1 MTEAA
6 PVVEVTREPLGAAGR
21 PAVLTVRVHH
31 GADGSR
37 DVTLTV
43 LGLDGGWAPVPARIV
58 ALVPRTAAT
67 VELELTPPPG
77 TVAAAYPFVVAAQ
90 SSDPGTGAV
99 TSRAAVAEAVLTVD
113 RPPVVTLT
121 AEPGEVR
128 TTWRRG
134 VRFVLTNSGPR
145 PATVDLELHA
155 PDGLR
160 ARARRRT
167 VEVPGRAAVAVGG
180 RVGPRRLRLTGD
192 PTRFEYTAVAH
203 GPHAPAT
210 AHGVVVARP
219 VIGSAAKR
227 AVALA
232 AVLAVWA
239 AAAVVGLP
247 RLVDRLED
255 RQAEAGAAAE
265 AGSGGDGGGAT
276 DGGSAGSGSDVGDV
290 GDGGSGD
297 EGGADEAEPLRVS
310 GVVQADQPG
319 GVTVAIAPTSAFGEA
334 GDDAKVPPPAA
345 PPSGDGDPVDA
356 SRSTVTNED
365 GAWAF
370 AGLGSGGHYLVTVS
384 KAGFQTER
392 RVVDAAA
399 AAEPIDVELRAGDG
413 RMSGTVTGPDGP
425 VGGAQLTLTD
435 GTVTVS
441 TSTSTTGDVGSWAVD
456 GLSTPSTYLVTAT
469 AEGLG
474 AGAALVELGAGAEES
489 QDLALRRG
497 VATLTGQ
504 VTGRDGTG
512 ATRGLGGVTVT
523 ADDGETTRT
532 ATTATTGG
540 EAGGPGLFTLPDLP
554 IPGRYTVT
562 VAGEG
567 YQTQTREVTLTDPG
581 QAVRRLDTRLV
592 PAGGDVR
599 GVVTDDAGTPLAAG
613 LTLSGEDGAA
623 YKVMSAAG
631 AGGYRISGVAPGSY
645 VLSAE
650 VFGHVTAYARVEVT
664 AGSVATADLALTP
677 IPGDGL
683 TDTSV
688 IVGRAVDA
696 STGGGPVT
704 CPALLAG
711 EECLVTVATT
721 ATGIDGEPRELTTT
735 FAPDASYTIP
745 GPDEPGLLPGLY
757 ELTVT
762 APGYEP
768 ERIRVEVPMDTTV
781 NAPVAALLPAPSI
794 VGTITAR
801 VGNVPDGTCV
811 VAVPAGVDPD
821 GLGDCVPV
829 TPDPDAPRC
838 LIDGGAHCAF
848 TGLNGSYELTG
859 LPSGSY
865 DVSVRPGDPE
875 YRPVDPVT
883 ITLFPGDVRRY
894 DAALDRLG
902 RLRVTV
908 QANDGEGATQ
918 PAAGATVRVLA
929 GDEDVTDQVR
939 VDRSDEASGVYAVTH
954 LQPGVQYRLVF
965 GWPVPG
971 SDPPRVLTGEVLS
984 TVGLN
989 NEIPLALTLTGA
1001 SRSFTGQVL
1010 HELDDAGPVGVDGVQ
1025 VQVTGIVGYDGLLPV
1040 YQSATVITDADG
1052 LFAVVPEPGQGGG
1065 LPEAVLPIVDSRV
1078 DVIATKDGYE
1088 RSRLTGVAV
1097 SDGQQLRLTLTPLGR
1112 PVQGRVQLVP
1122 AAAADLSTME
1132 LTVTAAP
1139 PGAEATRIAVTPG
1152 GCLVWSDAAQR
1163 VDTGYTNE
1171 CGEGPGETRATL
1183 ARPGR
1188 YTVEA
1193 RLAGYADVTVHLDV
1207 ALATTGGRQ
1216 QLEGFVLARHGAL
1229 EIATVDAAGEPVYGA
1244 RLVLSA
1250 PGVPEQ
1256 TRTAE
1261 PGTNRTVFTELPS
1274 LLPPG
1279 GQYTVRVEAA
1289 GYRFDAFTAGRLVT
1303 GGVPAPDPTP
1313 FQVPPDGIGSYQ
1325 LSLVKLG
1332 EITGVLRSHTVVDG
1346 EVVAAP
1352 LVGATVVARHE
1363 SGLEFSAVSGPGG
1376 RFTVTGSR
1384 DVAGLLPGT
1393 WEVRADPP
1401 DGYAF
1406 DGDPLPVE
1414 ITADHQAVYPD
1425 GNADPFVVA
1434 VSAEP
1439 VEVFVNVYLPGT
1451 GGEPPQPLTGMTVEL
1466 LRGGV
1471 VQAAAPCDAGTG
1483 CYRFTGVPP
1492 VPQTLRVSGENYAPL
1507 TLTVQPEPGAAS
1519 TFNVPVTQLT
1529 NTIQGTVSGQSGA
1542 AAAEPLEEVDTW
1554 LCRLEDVVDDRCP
1567 AAEGDPVR
1575 AGSAFEFAGLA
1586 DGGYLV
1592 DVRPRAGQPY
1602 TSATRT
1608 VTVAA
1613 GQIVAFDIVLYA
1625 EAEPITVTAESV
1637 NGWDLTGALVSLVSA
1652 EGDPAPAPQPLVRA
1666 GGDEYATTF
1675 AQVPPGDWAATLTGP
1690 AGHVGVHESG
1700 EPEDGSRDLA
1710 IEVTEVRVRMDARSA
1725 EPDAPGSVDVAITD
1739 ADDAAVFT
1747 EDLLVDA
1754 GTVTAYLPAGA
1765 YTVAAELPDGFDGWS
1780 IAPGSV
1786 EVPDSAADVA
1796 ARFTLTG
1803 PPATELELAVSP
1815 EQPVAGVD
1823 ATLTATVTAEGEE
1836 VDGGTVT
1843 FLVDGDEVDTV
1854 DVDEGAA
1861 ELEHEF
1867 DEPGAHTVEA
1877 VFESD
1882 EHRGSADLLTVTVIE
1897 PAVTL
1902 TGPAG
1907 EVEAGDP
1914 VQLVATVDPVVSG
1927 RTLRLFDD
1935 DGPVGPAVS
1944 PGADGE
1950 HEFTVEDLEPGEH
1963 TFTVRYGTGQLAVE
1977 SEPVA
1982 VTVAEPQPDPDE
1994 EP

>member
-6 PVVEVTREPLGAAGR
+6 PVVEVTHEPQGAAGR
-21 PAVLTVRVHH
+21 SAALTVRVHH
-31 GADGSR
+31 GADGPR

-58 ALVPRTAAT
+58 ALAPRTAAT

-90 SSDPGTGAV
+90 SSDPATGAV

-113 RPPVVTLT
+113 RPPAVTVA

-128 TTWRRG
+128 TAWRRG
-134 VRFVLTNSGPR
+134 VRLVLTNSGPR
-145 PATVDLELHA
+145 PATVELELHA
-155 PDGLR
+155 PDGLS
-160 ARARRRT
+160 ARSRRRA
-167 VEVPGRAAVAVGG
+167 VEVPARSAVSVGG

-192 PTRFEYTAVAH
+192 TTRFEYTALAR

-219 VIGSAAKR
+219 LIGSAAKR

-232 AVLAVWA
+232 AVLAVWV

-247 RLVDRLED
+247 RLVDRIEE
-255 RQAEAGAAAE
+255 RQAEAGAAAD
-265 AGSGGDGGGAT
+265 AGSGNDGGSGGSGADDGAGAGSGADGGGA
-276 DGGSAGSGSDVGDV
+276 
-290 GDGGSGD
+290 GDGPAD
-297 EGGADEAEPLRVS
+297 ADEPEPLRVS
-310 GVVQADQPG
+310 GVVQADQPD
-319 GVTVAIAPTSAFGEA
+319 GVTVSIAPTSAFGEA

-345 PPSGDGDPVDA
+345 PAGGDGDPVDQT
-356 SRSTVTNED
+356 RSTVTNED

-370 AGLGSGGHYLVTVS
+370 AGLGTGGHYLVTVS

-474 AGAALVELGAGAEES
+474 AGAALVELDAGAEES

-567 YQTQTREVTLTDPG
+567 YQPQTREVTLTDPD

-592 PAGGDVR
+592 PAGGEVA

-613 LTLSGEDGAA
+613 LTLSSEEGAA
-623 YKVMSAAG
+623 YKVMSAPG
-631 AGGYRISGVAPGSY
+631 TGGYRISGVAPGSY

-650 VFGHVTAYARVEVT
+650 VFGHVTGYARVEVT
-664 AGSVATADLALTP
+664 AGSVAAADLALTP

-683 TDTSV
+683 TATSV

-696 STGGGPVT
+696 STGGGPIG
-704 CPALLAG
+704 CPALLPG
-711 EECLVTVATT
+711 EECAVTVTTT
-721 ATGIDGEPRELTTT
+721 ATGIDGEPRELSAT
-735 FAPDASYTIP
+735 FAPDASYTLP
-745 GPDEPGLLPGLY
+745 AAGEPGLLPGLY
-757 ELTVT
+757 ELEFT

-768 ERIRVEVPMDTTV
+768 ERLRVEVPMDATV

-811 VAVPAGVDPD
+811 VAVPAGADPEA
-821 GLGDCVPV
+821 LGDCVPV
-829 TPDPDAPRC
+829 TPDPDAPLCR
-838 LIDGGAHCAF
+838 IDGGAHCAF

-859 LPSGSY
+859 LPSGYY

-875 YRPVDPVT
+875 YRPVAPVK
-883 ITLFPGDVRRY
+883 IGLYPGDVRRY

-902 RLRVTV
+902 RLRVTA

-918 PAAGATVRVLA
+918 PAAGAAVRVLA
-929 GDEDVTDQVR
+929 GDEDVTDQIR
-939 VDRSDEASGVYAVTH
+939 IDRTDEASGVYAVTH

-1025 VQVTGIVGYDGLLPV
+1025 VQVTGIVGYDGLLPE
-1040 YQSATVITDADG
+1040 YRSTTVVTDADG

-1078 DVIATKDGYE
+1078 DVTATKDGYE

-1097 SDGQQLRLTLTPLGR
+1097 SDSQQLRLTLTPLGR
-1112 PVQGRVQLVP
+1112 PVQGRVRLVP
-1122 AAAADLSTME
+1122 ATAADLSQAE

-1152 GCLVWSDAAQR
+1152 GCLVWSDPAQR

-1188 YTVEA
+1188 YVVEA
-1193 RLAGYADVTVHLDV
+1193 RLAGYADVTVRLDV

-1216 QLEGFVLARHGAL
+1216 QLEGFVLSRHGAL
-1229 EIATVDAAGEPVYGA
+1229 ELATVDAAGEPVYGA

-1256 TRTAE
+1256 TRAAE

-1274 LLPPG
+1274 LLSPG
-1279 GQYTVRVEAA
+1279 GQYAVRVEAA
-1289 GYRFDAFTAGRLVT
+1289 GYRFDTFTTGQLVT

-1313 FQVPPDGIGSYQ
+1313 FLVPPDGVGSYQ

-1332 EITGVLRSHTVVDG
+1332 EISGVLESHTVVDG

-1352 LVGATVVARHE
+1352 LVGGTVVARHE

-1376 RFTVTGSR
+1376 RFTLTGSR

-1406 DGDPLPVE
+1406 DGDPLPVL

-1434 VSAEP
+1434 VGAEP
-1439 VEVFVNVYLPGT
+1439 VDVFVNVYVPGT
-1451 GGEPPQPLTGMTVEL
+1451 GGEPPQPLPGMTVEL

-1471 VQAAAPCDAGTG
+1471 AQSAVPCDGGAG

-1507 TLTVQPEPGAAS
+1507 TLTVRPEPGAAS

-1529 NTIQGTVSGQSGA
+1529 NTIQGTVSGQSGSTA
-1542 AAAEPLEEVDTW
+1542 AAPLEEVDTW
-1554 LCRLEDVVDDRCP
+1554 LCPVADVVGDRCP
-1567 AAEGDPVR
+1567 AADGDPVR
-1575 AGSAFEFAGLA
+1575 PGSVFEFAGLA
-1586 DGGYLV
+1586 DGTYLV

-1602 TSATRT
+1602 SSTTRT

-1637 NGWDLTGALVSLVSA
+1637 NGWDLTGALVRLVSA
-1652 EGDPAPAPQPLVRA
+1652 GGDPAPAPQPLVRA
-1666 GGDEYATTF
+1666 GGDEYTTTF
-1675 AQVPPGDWAATLTGP
+1675 AQVPAGEWSASVTGP

-1700 EPEDGSRDLA
+1700 EPDDGSRDLT
-1710 IEVTEVRVRMDARSA
+1710 IEVTEVRVRMDARSD
-1725 EPDAPGSVDVAITD
+1725 EPDAPGSVAVAITG
-1739 ADDAAVFT
+1739 ADDAVVFT

-1765 YTVAAELPDGFDGWS
+1765 YTVAAELPDGLGGWS
-1780 IAPGSV
+1780 VAPGSV
-1786 EVPDSAADVA
+1786 EVPADAADVA
-1796 ARFTLTG
+1796 ARFRLAG
-1803 PPATELELAVSP
+1803 PPATELELAVTPSS
-1815 EQPVAGVD
+1815 PVAGVE
-1823 ATLTATVTAEGEE
+1823 ATLTATVTSDDEP
-1836 VDGGTVT
+1836 VDAGTVT
-1843 FLVDGDEVDTV
+1843 FLVDGDEVDSV
-1854 DVDEGAA
+1854 DVDDGAA
-1861 ELEHEF
+1861 ELEHAF
-1867 DEPGAHTVEA
+1867 DDPGGHTVEA
-1877 VFESD
+1877 VFSSG
-1882 EHRGSADLLTVTVIE
+1882 EHRGSDDLLTVTVIE
-1897 PAVTL
+1897 PVVTL
-1902 TGPAG
+1902 TGPPG
-1907 EVEAGDP
+1907 DVEAGDP
-1914 VQLVATVDPVVSG
+1914 VELVATVDPVVSG

-1935 DGPVGPAVS
+1935 DGPVGAAVS

-1950 HEFTVEDLEPGEH
+1950 HEFTVDDLEPGEY
-1963 TFTVRYGTGQLAVE
+1963 TFTVRYGTGDLAVE
-1977 SEPVA
+1977 SEPVT
-1982 VTVAEPQPDPDE
+1982 VTVAEDEVVDP
-1994 EP
+1994 

>member
-1 MTEAA
+1 MIEAG
-6 PVVEVTREPLGAAGR
+6 PVVEVTREPQGAAGQ
-21 PAVLTVRVHH
+21 PAALTVRVHH
-31 GADGSR
+31 GADGPR

-43 LGLDGGWAPVPARIV
+43 LGLDGGWAPVPARV
-58 ALVPRTAAT
+58 VGLPPRTVAT
-67 VELELTPPPG
+67 VELELLPPPG

-90 SSDPGTGAV
+90 SGDPATGAV
-99 TSRAAVAEAVLTVD
+99 TSRATVAESVLTVD
-113 RPPVVTLT
+113 RPPSVTVS

-128 TTWRRG
+128 TAWRRG
-134 VRFVLTNSGPR
+134 IRLVLTNAAPE

-160 ARARRRT
+160 ATPRRRT
-167 VEVPGRAAVAVGG
+167 VEVPGRAALAVGG
-180 RVGPRRLRLTGD
+180 RVGPRRLRFTGD
-192 PTRFEYTAVAH
+192 TTRFGYSAVAR

-219 VIGSAAKR
+219 LIGSVAKR

-232 AVLAVWA
+232 AVLAVWV

-247 RLVDRLED
+247 RLVDRLEE
-255 RQAEAGAAAE
+255 RQAEAGTAAD
-265 AGSGGDGGGAT
+265 DGGRPGAGT
-276 DGGSAGSGSDVGDV
+276 GSGSG
-290 GDGGSGD
+290 
-297 EGGADEAEPLRVS
+297 EGGGEGEGDAGGGGTGEDHGAATEELRLS
-310 GVVQADQPG
+310 GLVQADQPG
-319 GVTVAIAPTSAFGEA
+319 GVTVSVAPTSAFGES

-345 PPSGDGDPVDA
+345 APGRAGGAAVDQT
-356 SRSTVTNED
+356 RSTVTNED

-370 AGLGSGGHYLVTVS
+370 AGLGTGGHYLVTVS

-392 RVVDAAA
+392 RVVDATA
-399 AAEPIDVELRAGDG
+399 AAEPIEVELRPGDG
-413 RMSGTVTGPDGP
+413 RLSGTVTGPDGP
-425 VGGAQLTLTD
+425 VGGAELTLTD
-435 GTVTVS
+435 GTVTVT

-456 GLSTPSTYLVTAT
+456 GLSAPSTYLVTAT
-469 AEGLG
+469 AGGLG
-474 AGAALVELGAGAEES
+474 ASAALVELDAGGEEAR
-489 QDLALRRG
+489 DLALRRG
-497 VATLTGQ
+497 VTTLTGQ
-504 VTGRDGTG
+504 VTGRDATG

-523 ADDGETTRT
+523 ADDGRTVRT

-554 IPGRYTVT
+554 LPGRYTVT
-562 VAGEG
+562 VAGDG

-581 QAVRRLDTRLV
+581 RPVRRLDTRLV
-592 PAGGDVR
+592 PAGGEVA
-599 GVVTDDAGTPLAAG
+599 GVVTDDAGRPLAGG
-613 LTLSGEDGAA
+613 LTLSGDEGAA

-631 AGGYRISGVAPGSY
+631 TGGYRVSGVAPGSY

-677 IPGDGL
+677 IPGNGL

-696 STGGGPVT
+696 STGGGPVS
-704 CPALLAG
+704 CPALLPD
-711 EECLVTVATT
+711 EPCLVTVATT
-721 ATGIDGEPRELTTT
+721 ATGLDGAPRELTTT
-735 FAPDASYTIP
+735 FAPDASYTLP

-768 ERIRVEVPMDTTV
+768 ERIRVEVPMDATV
-781 NAPVAALLPAPSI
+781 NAPVAALLPAPSV

-801 VGNVPDGTCV
+801 VGAVPDGTCV
-811 VAVPAGVDPD
+811 VAAPAGADPES
-821 GLGDCVPV
+821 LGDCVPV

-838 LIDGGAHCAF
+838 RIEGGAHCAF
-848 TGLNGSYELTG
+848 TGVNGGYELTG
-859 LPSGSY
+859 LPSGGY

-908 QANDGEGATQ
+908 QANDGESASQ
-918 PAAGATVRVLA
+918 PAAGATVRVFA
-929 GDEDVTDQVR
+929 GDDDVTEQVR
-939 VDRSDEASGVYAVTH
+939 VDRTDEASGVYAVAH
-954 LQPGVQYRLVF
+954 LRPGVQYRVLF

-984 TVGLN
+984 TAGLN

-1001 SRSFTGQVL
+1001 SRSFTGQVA
-1010 HELDDAGPVGVDGVQ
+1010 HELDDTGPVGVGGVQ

-1040 YQSATVITDADG
+1040 HQSATVLTDADG
-1052 LFAVVPEPGQGGG
+1052 LFAVVPEPGRSP

-1078 DVIATKDGYE
+1078 DLTATKDGYE
-1088 RSRLTGVAV
+1088 RSRLIGVAV
-1097 SDGQQLRLTLTPLGR
+1097 SEGQQLRLTLTPTGR

-1122 AAAADLSTME
+1122 EAAADLSQAE

-1139 PGAEATRIAVTPG
+1139 PGAEATRITVTPG
-1152 GCLVWSDAAQR
+1152 GCLIWSDPAQR

-1171 CGEGPGETRATL
+1171 CGEGPGDTRATL

-1188 YTVEA
+1188 YVVEA
-1193 RLAGYADVTVHLDV
+1193 RLPGYAEVSVQVDV
-1207 ALATTGGRQ
+1207 ALVTTGGRQ
-1216 QLEGFVLARHGAL
+1216 QLDGFVLSRHGAL
-1229 EIATVDAAGEPVYGA
+1229 ELATVDAAGEPVYGA

-1256 TRTAE
+1256 TRAAE

-1279 GQYTVRVEAA
+1279 GRYTVRVEAA
-1289 GYRFDAFTAGRLVT
+1289 GYRFDSFTAGRPVT
-1303 GGVPAPDPTP
+1303 GGVPEPDPAP
-1313 FQVPPDGIGSYQ
+1313 FQVPPDGVGSYQ
-1325 LSLVKLG
+1325 LALVKLG
-1332 EITGVLRSHTVVDG
+1332 EISGVLRSHTVVDG

-1352 LVGATVVARHE
+1352 LVGGTVVARHA

-1406 DGDPLPVE
+1406 DATPLPVQ

-1434 VSAEP
+1434 VTAEP
-1439 VEVFVNVYLPGT
+1439 VDVFVNVYVPGT
-1451 GGEPPQPLTGMTVEL
+1451 GGEPPQPLPGMTVEL

-1471 VQAAAPCDAGTG
+1471 VQTAAPCDGGTG

-1507 TLTVQPEPGAAS
+1507 TLTVRPEPGAAS

-1529 NTIQGTVSGQSGA
+1529 NTVQGTVSGQSGTNP
-1542 AAAEPLEEVDTW
+1542 AEPLDEVDTW
-1554 LCRLEDVVDDRCP
+1554 LCRVEDVVDDRCP
-1567 AAEGDPVR
+1567 AAGDDPVQ
-1575 AGSAFEFAGLA
+1575 AGPVFEFAALA
-1586 DGGYLV
+1586 DGTYLV

-1602 TSATRT
+1602 TPTTRT

-1625 EAEPITVTAESV
+1625 EAQPVTVTAEAV
-1637 NGWDLTGALVSLVSA
+1637 NGWDLTGAMVTLTSA
-1652 EGDPAPAPQPLVRA
+1652 GGDPAPAPQPVVRS
-1666 GGDEYATTF
+1666 GGSTYATTF
-1675 AQVPPGDWAATLTGP
+1675 AQVPPGDWSATLTGP
-1690 AGHVGVHESG
+1690 AGHVGVHRSDP
-1700 EPEDGSRDLA
+1700 PEDGSRDLT

-1725 EPDAPGSVDVAITD
+1725 GQDAPGSVDVVITG
-1739 ADDAAVFT
+1739 ADDATVFAD
-1747 EDLLVDA
+1747 DLLVDA

-1765 YTVAAELPDGFDGWS
+1765 YTVAAEVPGGFAGWTVTP
-1780 IAPGSV
+1780 ATV
-1786 EVPDSAADVA
+1786 DVPLGAADVP

-1803 PPATELELAVSP
+1803 PPATTLELAVTP
-1815 EQPVAGVD
+1815 EQPVAGAA
-1823 ATLTATVTAEGEE
+1823 ATLGATVTSAGAAA
-1836 VDGGTVT
+1836 GGGSVT
-1843 FLVDGDEVDTV
+1843 FVVDGDEIGSVPVDDGT
-1854 DVDEGAA
+1854 A
-1861 ELEHEF
+1861 ELEHVF
-1867 DEPGAHTVEA
+1867 DDPGGHTVEA
-1877 VFESD
+1877 VFESAD
-1882 EHRGSADLLTVTVIE
+1882 HGGSQDLLTVTVVE
-1897 PAVTL
+1897 PLVTL

-1907 EVEAGDP
+1907 AVGAGD
-1914 VQLVATVDPVVSG
+1914 LVELLAVVDPVVSG
-1927 RTLRLFDD
+1927 RTLRLHDA
-1935 DGPVGPAVS
+1935 DGPVGAAVS
-1944 PGADGE
+1944 PGAGGE
-1950 HEFTVEDLEPGEH
+1950 GEFAVEELAAGEH
-1963 TFTVRYGTGQLAVE
+1963 TFIVRYGTGPHAVD
-1977 SEPVA
+1977 SAPVV
-1982 VTVAEPQPDPDE
+1982 VTVLADE
-1994 EP
+1994 G